1 MNFIRYPKLSNSK
14 LKSMSTNLKQLI
26 ALLVTVFALG
36 LLYTSAY
43 LPYAKSSLYIAAMQ
57 GAGGA
62 TTLEDF
68 LKPYDTAFNF
78 WSPVGQPEM
87 IRFFANNVLSF
98 LTDQKQS
105 LPEPIATALVNYTVD
120 RIDADTLGNKG
131 LNYTQLVLLEA
142 SILSSYGEKYNKPDA
157 LQKAEDLYKEGEN
170 LSPRRPQFLY
180 GLFSLY
186 AYENKPNEAR
196 PIGEEILKYWPQDT
210 TVSNALANLK

>member
-1 MNFIRYPKLSNSK
+1 MPE
-14 LKSMSTNLKQLI
+14 STKKLI
-26 ALLVTVFALG
+26 ALLVTIFALA

-43 LPYAKSSLYIAAMQ
+43 LPYTKSSLYIIAMQ
-57 GAGGA
+57 SAGGA
-62 TTLEDF
+62 KTLEDF

-87 IRFFANNVLSF
+87 IRFFANNVLGF
-98 LTDQKQS
+98 LTDQKQT
-105 LPEPIATALVNYTVD
+105 LPEPLATALVNYTVD

-131 LNYTQLVLLEA
+131 LNYSQLVLLEA
-142 SILSSYGEKYNKPDA
+142 SILSSYGEKYNKTDA

-186 AYENKPNEAR
+186 TYENKPDEAK
-196 PIGEEILKYWPQDT
+196 PIGEEILKYWPTDQG
-210 TVSNALANLK
+210 VSDVLSKLK